1 MKGDCIM
8 SDLNKDIEEASVGA
22 MMPIVT
28 PDETLSKATPESI
41 DDEFAAL
48 KISSSQEEDSEDDDE
63 YDESVSDL
71 AALGRAVKARKKVKR
86 DMGGHNDELKA
97 FNAIIGKVEKYL
109 KGKDEKF
116 VLFSGL
122 NREIKAISEEEK
134 KEILDSTGVDKS
146 DKNTKISVVKFN
158 NGDNTYCRLTII
170 QHSDKDSSLEVSLEN
185 IDAPSKYWNYYH
197 DCVNVKYLH
206 IAPSYMN
213 DWKKLA
219 AKIDS
224 GKDVKVESAFDT
236 LADNGIDS
244 VLYEHFK
251 ETEDSEDV
259 VVFESVFGKKKKT
272 NFTIKPF
279 EYSKDEYAKA
289 IKKFYDDLT
298 YGLDADEKKEITYSN
313 GSIHIKND
321 VDDPPTYDVPND
333 IRDNINNPRL
343 AKHKLY
349 DWTWTYIFRY
359 DKFTFIFSID
369 ADMFTVAIDLLYVE
383 GASDYY
389 TLDEFLQFVGRNR
402 RAFDLWMTDPGKV
415 KCNANCIST
424 KKHVNTDGIF
434 EKPTEVSKTKG
445 VTTIKFIDEDFNESF
460 DEEEFT
466 EAAKI
471 DDDIKDVIK
480 TLNDKGYKT
489 KYSCSGHPSARL
501 KSDGKRDGI
510 KNKKLY
516 STARVVFSKAYDF
529 PSIPEGW
536 EEKMF
541 DNGAT
546 GIYVKGPTFRI
557 INGLPTDQF
566 YKWKQKYMDHLRKW
580 AEDLPEATAA
590 KKVNDSDIV
599 ESMNEVFQ
607 ELLIDLS

>member
-8 SDLNKDIEEASVGA
+8 SDLNKEIEEASVGS

-48 KISSSQEEDSEDDDE
+48 KIGPTPEDPEPEDDF
-63 YDESVSDL
+63 DESVSDL
-71 AALGRAVKARKKVKR
+71 AAIARAFKARKKVTR
-86 DMGGHNDELKA
+86 DMGGHNEEIKA

-109 KGKDEKF
+109 KGKDDTF
-116 VLFSGL
+116 VPFSSL
-122 NREIKAISEEEK
+122 KKEIKAVSDEDR
-134 KEILDSTGVDKS
+134 KEMGAS
-146 DKNTKISVVKFN
+146 DKNMKISVVKFN
-158 NGDNTYCRLTII
+158 NGDKTYARLTII
-170 QHSDKDSSLEVSLEN
+170 QHPDKEEGSLEVSLED
-185 IDAPSKYWNYYH
+185 IDAPGKYWNYYQ
-197 DCVNVKYLH
+197 DCVNVKYLR

-213 DWKKLA
+213 DWKKLVT
-219 AKIDS
+219 KIDS

-236 LADNGIDS
+236 LVDNGIDS

-251 ETEDSEDV
+251 ETEGSEDI
-259 VVFESVFGKKKKT
+259 VVFESVFGKKKKA

-321 VDDPPTYDVPND
+321 VNDPPTYDIPND
-333 IRDNINNPRL
+333 IDDNINNPKL
-343 AKHKLY
+343 SKHKLY
-349 DWTWTYIFRY
+349 DFTKTYIFRY

-369 ADMFTVAIDLLYVE
+369 AEMFTFTIDLLYVE

-389 TLDEFLQFVGRNR
+389 TLDEFLEFVGRNK
-402 RAFDLWMTDPGKV
+402 RAFDLWMCDPGKV
-415 KCNANCIST
+415 KCNTNCIST
-424 KKHVNTDGIF
+424 KNHVNTDGIF
-434 EKPTEVSKTKG
+434 EKPTEVSRSKG
-445 VTTIKFIDEDFNESF
+445 VTTIKFVDENFNESF

-471 DDDIKDVIK
+471 DDDIKDIIK
-480 TLNDKGYKT
+480 TLNDKGYET

-510 KNKKLY
+510 KDKKLY
-516 STARVVFSKAYDF
+516 STARVVFSKAYDLT
-529 PSIPEGW
+529 SIPEGW

-541 DNGAT
+541 DDGAT
-546 GIYVKGPTFRI
+546 GIYVKGPTFKI

-590 KKVNDSDIV
+590 KKVDDSDMT

-607 ELLIDLS
+607 DLLIDLS